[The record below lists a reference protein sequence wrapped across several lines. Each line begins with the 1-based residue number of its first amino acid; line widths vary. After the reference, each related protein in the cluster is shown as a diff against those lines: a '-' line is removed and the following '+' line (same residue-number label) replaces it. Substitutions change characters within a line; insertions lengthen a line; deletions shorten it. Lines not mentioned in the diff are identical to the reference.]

1 MMSKVKIEYRCKD
14 RIEVFSPPMIPSILN
29 DMIKGEAIFEV
40 LNSYDKAMMTYD
52 ETLDL
57 LLQML
62 LTLSIKRDAECKKIK
77 GYCNQL
83 KKIEIRSKKS
93 NKKHRRSLRNDCST
107 NKYLQKKPVDTKNQM
122 QIKKYEY

>member
-1 MMSKVKIEYRCKD
+1 
-14 RIEVFSPPMIPSILN
+14 
-29 DMIKGEAIFEV
+29 MIKGEAIFEV
-40 LNSYDKAMMTYD
+40 LNSYDEAMMTYD
-52 ETLDL
+52 ETFDL
-57 LLQML
+57 SLEML

-107 NKYLQKKPVDTKNQM
+107 NKYLQKNTFNTRSQIQTKR
-122 QIKKYEY
+122 